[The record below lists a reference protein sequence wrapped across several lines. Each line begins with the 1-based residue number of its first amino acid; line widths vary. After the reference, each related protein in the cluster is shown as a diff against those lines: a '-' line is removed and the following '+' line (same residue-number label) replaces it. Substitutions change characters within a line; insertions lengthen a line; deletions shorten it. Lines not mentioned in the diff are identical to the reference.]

1 MFADFTLTSFGS
13 QWIAQAVQ
21 DAQDETHLAVLVA
34 MDFGADDG
42 EVPPGLGTLWCSDTA
57 SLYTWQGSN
66 VIGIRGVASNLN
78 DTASHTFNF
87 IQIRGTLSGV
97 EGVIAYCM
105 SDQNAEI
112 IPAASVQQ
120 VTRVATV
127 SLAVSGAATVTMAT
141 PQTGYAIEE
150 EVAKIAP
157 AVNLG
162 GIILGDGNG
171 HTSTISC
178 NAQSALTVS
187 GSVRASG
194 NVVSLGALGAY
205 TGLTV
210 ASGGAQIIGDST
222 FSDAVTIGGDAKAA
236 NLPLFAIFSRAS
248 LADEYT
254 GQVNGVTLT
263 QESAAMVFS
272 AINSAASGR
281 GIYIC
286 VDSVDAAGV
295 IPKCVPIAYSQAM
308 STSGFPLPSSVGGC
322 VLVVRWR

>member
-1 MFADFTLTSFGS
+1 MAYADFTLTTFGE

-21 DAQDETHLAVLVA
+21 DAQDGTHLAVLVA
-34 MDFGADDG
+34 MDFGESDG
-42 EVPPGLGTLWCSDTA
+42 GTPPSMDTIWCSDTA

-66 VIGIRGVASNLN
+66 VIGIRGMASNLN
-78 DTASHTFNF
+78 DTEVHYFNL
-87 IQIRGTLSGV
+87 IQIRGKIGTTDGI
-97 EGVIAYCM
+97 IAYCQ
-105 SDQNAEI
+105 SAQTEE

-157 AVNLG
+157 AVNVG

-171 HTSTISC
+171 HTSTIGC

-210 ASGGAQIIGDST
+210 ASGGAQIVGDITAADDLTVSG
-222 FSDAVTIGGDAKAA
+222 TIKAPNVFRRVLIHRSGGGGDWYIDGALQTGVDQSEMEAA
-236 NLPLFAIFSRAS
+236 INACSGPGIYWSSADPAPRLISPGAS
-248 LADEYT
+248 
-254 GQVNGVTLT
+254 
-263 QESAAMVFS
+263 FS
-272 AINSAASGR
+272 ASVFPSG
-281 GIYIC
+281 
-286 VDSVDAAGV
+286 
-295 IPKCVPIAYSQAM
+295 
-308 STSGFPLPSSVGGC
+308 TSWVFVC
-322 VLVVRWR
+322 DRYY